1 MEHHARD
8 RARGVSFFYR
18 KMHMYISPR
27 QGLLDKQRLSSK
39 LDKLFISRHIRHI
52 KNKTEEYTMY
62 CIMRTEKR
70 KKTDLGGIQKENL
83 RTATEYNNRVTPGMD
98 VFNVVLKES
107 NNWLQDI
114 NNEIKTAG
122 AKTRANSVLALD
134 TLYTASP
141 EFFQGKT
148 NAENDKFFQDCLKFH
163 NKHFGH
169 IISAVIHYDETT
181 PHLHIISVPLTQD
194 GRLSARDVI
203 GNKAKMSKTQDAFFE
218 QVGRGYGL
226 ERGIHMD
233 GQEKKQHISAQ
244 EHELRE
250 IKQEIAREQERLEA
264 AEHSEETARTRARE
278 YRQTVAELQ
287 KQVQV
292 LQEER
297 IKQHKSLLLLTEAA
311 NNKQKEVKHLNYTL
325 QEKRGEFEAIQK
337 DLEEISGYLSRAEQN
352 KAQEI
357 ANRWENEWD
366 EDFTH

>member
-1 MEHHARD
+1 M
-8 RARGVSFFYR
+8 F
-18 KMHMYISPR
+18 
-27 QGLLDKQRLSSK
+27 
-39 LDKLFISRHIRHI
+39 
-52 KNKTEEYTMY
+52 

-70 KKTDLGGIQKENL
+70 KRTDLGGIQRENT
-83 RTATEYNNRVTPGMD
+83 RTATEYNNKVAPGMD

-134 TLYTASP
+134 TLYTASS

-148 NAENDKFFQDCLKFH
+148 NEENDKFFKDCLQFH
-163 NKHFGH
+163 ENHFGH
-169 IISAVIHYDETT
+169 IISAVVHYDETT

-203 GNKAKMSKTQDAFFE
+203 GNKAKMSKTQDQFFE

-250 IKQEIAREQERLEA
+250 IKQKISREQEKLEA
-264 AEHSEETARTRARE
+264 IEHSEETARTRARD
-278 YRQTVAELQ
+278 YRQTAAELQ
-287 KQVQV
+287 KEVEQ

-297 IKQHKSLLLLTEAA
+297 VEQHNSLKMLSASKIDRQKELKKINNNIKQ
-311 NNKQKEVKHLNYTL
+311 KQH
-325 QEKRGEFEAIQK
+325 EFEAITR
-337 DLEEISGYLSRAEQN
+337 DLEEVKEYLTKGQQIRLAEI
-352 KAQEI
+352 E
-357 ANRWENEWD
+357 REWN
-366 EDFTH
+366 DFELE

>member
-1 MEHHARD
+1 M
-8 RARGVSFFYR
+8 F
-18 KMHMYISPR
+18 
-27 QGLLDKQRLSSK
+27 
-39 LDKLFISRHIRHI
+39 
-52 KNKTEEYTMY
+52 

-70 KKTDLGGIQKENL
+70 KKSDLSGIQKENT
-83 RTATEYNNRVTPGMD
+83 RTATEYNNKVAPGMD
-98 VFNVVLKES
+98 IFNVTLKES

-114 NNEIKTAG
+114 NKEIQAAG

-148 NAENDKFFQDCLKFH
+148 NEENDRFFRDCLKFH
-163 NKHFGH
+163 ENHFGH
-169 IISAVIHYDETT
+169 IISAVVHYDETT
-181 PHLHIISVPLTQD
+181 PHLHVISVPLTKD

-203 GNKAKMSKTQDAFFE
+203 GNKSKMSKTQDSFFE

-226 ERGIHMD
+226 ARGIHMD
-233 GQEKKQHISAQ
+233 GQKKKQHISAQ

-250 IKQEIAREQERLEA
+250 IKQQIAKEQEKLEA
-264 AEHSEETARTRARE
+264 IEHSEETARTRARN
-278 YRQTVAELQ
+278 YRQTAAELQ
-287 KQVQV
+287 KQVEV

-297 IKQHKSLLLLTEAA
+297 SKQHKSLLLLTEAA

-325 QEKRGEFEAIQK
+325 QKKRGEFETITADIKQVSE

-352 KAQEI
+352 RAQEI

>member
-1 MEHHARD
+1 M
-8 RARGVSFFYR
+8 F
-18 KMHMYISPR
+18 
-27 QGLLDKQRLSSK
+27 
-39 LDKLFISRHIRHI
+39 
-52 KNKTEEYTMY
+52 

-70 KKTDLGGIQKENL
+70 KRTDLGGIQKENT
-83 RTATEYNNRVTPGMD
+83 RTATEYNNKVAPGMD

-114 NNEIKTAG
+114 NKEIQAAG
-122 AKTRANSVLALD
+122 AKARSNSVMALD

-148 NAENDKFFQDCLKFH
+148 NEQNDNFFKDCLQFH
-163 NKHFGH
+163 ENHFGH

-181 PHLHIISVPLTQD
+181 PHLHIISVPLTKD
-194 GRLSARDVI
+194 NRLSARDVI
-203 GNKAKMSKTQDAFFE
+203 GNKSKMSKTQDAFFE
-218 QVGRGYGL
+218 QVGKGYGL

-233 GQEKKQHISAQ
+233 GQEKRQHISAQ

-250 IKQEIAREQERLEA
+250 IKQKIARGKEELGA
-264 AEHSEETARTRARE
+264 IEHSEETARTRARK
-278 YRQTVAELQ
+278 YRQTAAELQ
-287 KQVQV
+287 KQVEV

-297 IKQHKSLLLLTEAA
+297 SKQHKSLLQLTEAA

-325 QEKRGEFEAIQK
+325 QEKKGEFEAITGNIKQAQK
-337 DLEEISGYLSRAEQN
+337 DLEEISGYLSRTEQN

>member
-1 MEHHARD
+1 M
-8 RARGVSFFYR
+8 F
-18 KMHMYISPR
+18 
-27 QGLLDKQRLSSK
+27 
-39 LDKLFISRHIRHI
+39 
-52 KNKTEEYTMY
+52 

-70 KKTDLGGIQKENL
+70 KRTDITGIQKENT
-83 RTATEYNNRVTPGMD
+83 RTATEYNNKVSPGMD

-114 NNEIKTAG
+114 NNEIKAAG
-122 AKTRANSVLALD
+122 AKTRSNSVLALD
-134 TLYTASP
+134 TIYTASP
-141 EFFQGKT
+141 DFFQGKT
-148 NAENDKFFQDCLKFH
+148 NQQNDDFFKDCLQFH
-163 NKHFGH
+163 QEHFGH

-181 PHLHIISVPLTQD
+181 PHLHVVSVPLTKD

-203 GNKAKMSKTQDAFFE
+203 GNKSKMSKTQDSFFE

-226 ERGIHMD
+226 ARGIHMD

-250 IKQEIAREQERLEA
+250 IKQEIAREKEHLEA
-264 AEHSEETARTRARE
+264 IEHSEESARIRAQKC
-278 YRQTVAELQ
+278 RQTAAELQ
-287 KQVQV
+287 KQVEV

-297 IKQHKSLLLLTEAA
+297 SKQHKSLLQLTEAA

-325 QEKRGEFEAIQK
+325 QEKRDEFETITADIKQASK

-352 KAQEI
+352 RAQEI